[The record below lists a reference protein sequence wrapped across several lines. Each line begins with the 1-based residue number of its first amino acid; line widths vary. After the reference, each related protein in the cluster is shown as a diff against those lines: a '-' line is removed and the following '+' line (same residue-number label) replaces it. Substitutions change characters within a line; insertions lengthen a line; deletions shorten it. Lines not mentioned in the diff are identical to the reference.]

1 MKKNILYGAI
11 IVIGVGAIAY
21 MYNMTDKASK
31 DYFDDDFDEAVSN
44 QQN

>member
-21 MYNMTDKASK
+21 MYNMTDKASQSN
-31 DYFDDDFDEAVSN
+31 FDEDLDGALDN
-44 QQN
+44 